1 MKLMKTISLISCS
14 IFAIQLAAQ
23 PVITHQIFPIAGNK
37 TTMYVDTTPP
47 LPGSAGSNLTWN
59 FSGLDLHYP
68 VERFYKT
75 PSSTTYSS
83 DFPNAT
89 LVRTDAY
96 NYGLSYW
103 NVSSTQAIYY
113 GFIETGVA
121 SQQFNDN
128 PVVYYKFPMTYGM
141 TYADNLTAFTMPG
154 ALTGYGV
161 YNFVAD
167 GWGTV
172 QLPGR
177 TISNCLRTKST
188 MYIGDSTINSY
199 SLTNEYSWF
208 SQQYKEPVLVIVKVV
223 INGILYYNYAI
234 YNNLM
239 TSDIVANG
247 TKKIQIFPNPSTSEI
262 FIDGIDNMAEAHE
275 LIITDISGKIVHVS
289 DPQSNDLRIDI
300 SSLSSGM
307 YILQVRTNTGI
318 VTEKFLKR

>member
-1 MKLMKTISLISCS
+1 MKIISLIPCS

-23 PVITHQIFPIAGNK
+23 PIITHGIIPVAGDK

-47 LPGSAGSNLTWN
+47 LPGLSGANLTWN
-59 FSGLDLHYP
+59 FSNLDLHYP

-75 PSSTTYSS
+75 PDATTYSS
-83 DFPNAT
+83 DFPSAT

-103 NVSSTQAIYY
+103 NNSSSQSVYY

-154 ALTGYGV
+154 ALTGNGV
-161 YNFVAD
+161 YNFMAD
-167 GWGTV
+167 AWGTV

-188 MYIGDSTINSY
+188 LYIGDSTLNSY
-199 SLTNEYSWF
+199 SLTTEYSWF
-208 SQQYKEPVLVIVKVV
+208 SQQYKEPILVLVKVV

-239 TSDIVANG
+239 ITSIAEHQKTNF
-247 TKKIQIFPNPSTSEI
+247 KLYPNPAMSKVTIE
-262 FIDGIDNMAEAHE
+262 GLDNRTTQKTIM
-275 LIITDISGKIVHVS
+275 IMDISGKTVYETDCQNSIMH
-289 DPQSNDLRIDI
+289 IDI
-300 SSLSSGM
+300 SNLTSGI
-307 YILQVRTNTGI
+307 YFVAEKTNHGLT
-318 VTEKFLKR
+318 VEKFIKK